1 MIKMK
6 IELSKIAQL
15 VGGKIEGDDR
25 IIIRGINSLDCA
37 IPGEIS
43 FLTALR
49 YKKKLATTLASAII
63 IAEPAKDYKGSQ
75 IIVANP
81 ELAYAKTAQIF
92 AMPLTRF
99 NGISP
104 QSIIDETCFIGKDV
118 SIFPNVYLGKNISIG
133 DGTILFPGVYIGD
146 RVKIGDKSVI
156 HANVSILEDCIIGNN
171 VIICSGSV
179 IGSDGFGFVKDGDK
193 SVRIPQIGTVQIDDD
208 VEIGANNCV
217 DKAALGKTWIKRGVK
232 TDNLVHIAHNVV
244 VGEDSILVAQVG
256 VSGSVRIGKQVIL
269 GGQAGISDHIDIGDK
284 AMIGSQSGIAKTV
297 LPGNV
302 VSGTPGMPHRLYLK
316 TSSLITRLP
325 HLFERLGTLEKKIA
339 KLGQTDRQNPE

>member
-6 IELSKIAQL
+6 IGLAKIAQL

-25 IIIRGINSLDCA
+25 IIINGINSLDCA

-43 FLTALR
+43 FLIAPR

-63 IAEPAKDYKGSQ
+63 IAEPAENYKGSQ
-75 IIVANP
+75 IIAANP

-104 QSIIDETCFIGKDV
+104 QLIIDEGCFIGKEV
-118 SIFPNVYLGKNISIG
+118 SIFPNVYLGKDVSIG

-146 RVKIGDKSVI
+146 RVKIGEKSVI
-156 HANVSILEDCIIGNN
+156 HANVSILEDCIVGNN
-171 VIICSGSV
+171 VIICPGSV
-179 IGSDGFGFVKDGDK
+179 IGSDGFGFVKDGHK

-217 DKAALGKTWIKRGVK
+217 DRAALGKTWIKRGVK

-256 VSGSVRIGKQVIL
+256 VSGSVRIGNQVIL

-284 AMIGSQSGIAKTV
+284 AMIGSQSGIAKSV
-297 LPGNV
+297 LPGNI

-316 TSSLITRLP
+316 TSSLIARLP
-325 HLFERLGTLEKKIA
+325 QFFERLRTVEKKIA
-339 KLGQTDRQNPE
+339 KLGQTDH